1 MLAEVLTFIV
11 IGVTAGLGLL
21 IFCCVKRKSF
31 KWPKMCRKNEN
42 KDMELAQLH
51 RDNSEKFADSEKAVL
66 TPV

>member
-21 IFCCVKRKSF
+21 IFCCVKRKSI
-31 KWPKMCRKNEN
+31 KCPKMCRGNEH
-42 KDMELAQLH
+42 KDTELAQLH